1 MAREIGDRIWANPT
15 PVWGFCESMTGAL
28 PPVPFCISKRQRQSR
43 TLPSVKAFPN
53 LFIREAAPFN
63 AQMTLHR
70 QPSAAVCASVHLSG
84 WESPLS
90 LPVPL
95 LPDFNQ
101 FLRQGCYLDVDLSWG
116 TLKVLQEGGA

>member
-1 MAREIGDRIWANPT
+1 LGKPHPYMGILRKHDGRT
-15 PVWGFCESMTGAL
+15 PSGTILYLQEATAVSHT
-28 PPVPFCISKRQRQSR
+28 P
-43 TLPSVKAFPN
+43 PSVKVFPN